1 MGIYSGLMG
10 AGLLSHLG
18 LFKQGPQT
26 WSNQFCSLNPAP
38 LQPPPLGLP
47 SWKLRGVMVE
57 SYATVVPAECTLLTV
72 ARHWSSWPQT
82 PHPCP
87 WRRSHHCNSPGIRPG

>member
-10 AGLLSHLG
+10 GVGRALSHLG
-18 LFKQGPQT
+18 LLAKQGPQT
-26 WSNQFCSLNPAP
+26 WSNQFCSLNPPAP
-38 LQPPPLGLP
+38 LQAPPLGLP
-47 SWKLRGVMVE
+47 GYMVG
-57 SYATVVPAECTLLTV
+57 SYATVVPVECMLLTV

-87 WRRSHHCNSPGIRPG
+87 WRRSHHCSSPGIQPG